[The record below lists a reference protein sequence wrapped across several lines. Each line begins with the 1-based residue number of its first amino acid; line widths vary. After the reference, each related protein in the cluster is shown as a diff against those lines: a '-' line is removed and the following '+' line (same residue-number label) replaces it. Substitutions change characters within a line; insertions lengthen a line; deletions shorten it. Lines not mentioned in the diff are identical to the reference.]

1 MAAKLRSPR
10 YAVWADGSA
19 YQNPGPGGY
28 AALIVARGAAAD
40 DKLVSAVSG
49 FHPFTTN
56 IRMEL
61 TGIIAALDRI
71 PRHAALA
78 VYTDCESVAA
88 GLAGRT
94 RRLAHQDLW
103 EQYEAARG
111 TRLITTRWISS
122 RAGLPWHRQADA
134 LARRMTQE
142 GYHGGHCV
150 PVDLLLG
157 PDAPHLREARAS
169 TPLLAPAH

>member
-1 MAAKLRSPR
+1 MVAKLRAPR

-28 AALIVARGAAAD
+28 AALIVARSAAAD
-40 DKLVSAVSG
+40 DRLVSAVSG

-71 PRHAALA
+71 PRGAALA

-94 RRLAHQDLW
+94 RRLAHHDLW
-103 EQYEAARG
+103 ERYEMVRRG
-111 TRLITTRWISS
+111 RAVTTRWVSS
-122 RAGLPWHRQADA
+122 RAGLPWHRQADT

-142 GYHGGHCV
+142 GYHGGHSA
-150 PVDLLLG
+150 PIDLLLA
-157 PDAPHLREARAS
+157 PDAPHWREGRPVA
-169 TPLLAPAH
+169 PLLGPAL

>member
-1 MAAKLRSPR
+1 MRAPR
-10 YAVWADGSA
+10 LAVWADGSA

-28 AALIVARGAAAD
+28 AALIVARGSATD
-40 DKLVSAVSG
+40 DRLVSVVSG

-61 TGIIAALDRI
+61 TGIIAALDRL
-71 PRHAALA
+71 PNGVVVT

-94 RRLAHQDLW
+94 RRLAHRDLW
-103 EQYEAARG
+103 ERYEAARDG
-111 TRLITTRWISS
+111 RRVAVRWVSAN
-122 RAGLPWHRQADA
+122 AGLPWHRQADA
-134 LARRMTQE
+134 LARRMTAE
-142 GYHGGHCV
+142 GYHGGHCA

-157 PDAPHLREARAS
+157 PDTPHLREGRTAGA
-169 TPLLAPAH
+169 LLAPAL